1 MLLIEAVV
9 GEECALLTNASVAY
23 AVYAATSAAAAC
35 AGRAALHGVLCE
47 HAHALEYVRRLARH
61 YGVGGNGDR
70 R

>member
-1 MLLIEAVV
+1 MLLIETLAGQGGCAV
-9 GEECALLTNASVAY
+9 LTNASVAY

-61 YGVGGNGDR
+61 YGGQHYFA
-70 R
+70 